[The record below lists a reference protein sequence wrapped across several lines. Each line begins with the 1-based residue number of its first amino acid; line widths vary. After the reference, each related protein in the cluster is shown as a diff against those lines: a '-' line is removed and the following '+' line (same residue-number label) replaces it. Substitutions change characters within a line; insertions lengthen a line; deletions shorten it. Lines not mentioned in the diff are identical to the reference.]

1 MAGREALNHRL
12 ELLIED
18 RQIFRMRLDSFVSLS
33 QKLRGPTG
41 RRHIQKQEL
50 PSTIAVDLL
59 CQRSIPRNQLWGEFL
74 RVRV

>member
-12 ELLIED
+12 ELLVED
-18 RQIFRMRLDSFVSLS
+18 REVFRMRLDSLISLF
-33 QKLRGPTG
+33 QKLRSPTS

-50 PSTIAVDLL
+50 ASTIAVDLL
-59 CQRSIPRNQLWGEFL
+59 YQRSIPCNQLWGDFL

>member
-12 ELLIED
+12 ELLVED
-18 RQIFRMRLDSFVSLS
+18 REVFRMRLDSLISLF
-33 QKLRGPTG
+33 QKLRSPTS

-50 PSTIAVDLL
+50 ASTIAVDLL
-59 CQRSIPRNQLWGEFL
+59 CQRSIPRNQLGGEFL